1 MAEVPEEKRVPLTE
15 GGRDLHRG
23 HREERRALRA
33 FAQAPAAGHCHRPG
47 AVARVR
53 AGRGRGCTP
62 AFPGAEDSPAPPLLC
77 GSVGETLVRNRSDGP
92 GRAPAPRAPWTCW
105 NLPAPA
111 PEPASGAGAS
121 PTLLGGPHPWKQG
134 RSPGGKPVHVR
145 PPTSAPVL
153 GRARRTVGSD
163 LAAPLPPLNT
173 AHVPPRA
180 LPRWS
185 RVRLHHGLC
194 GAGPGPPR
202 RPCGLGQVTSPAQH
216 QLPAP

>member
-33 FAQAPAAGHCHRPG
+33 FAQAPAAGHRH
-47 AVARVR
+47 AARR
-53 AGRGRGCTP
+53 GGPCAGRGRGCSP

-92 GRAPAPRAPWTCW
+92 GRAPAPRAPRTCW

-121 PTLLGGPHPWKQG
+121 PTLLGRPHPWKQG

>member
-33 FAQAPAAGHCHRPG
+33 FAQAPAAGHRHRPG

-53 AGRGRGCTP
+53 AGRGRGCSP

-92 GRAPAPRAPWTCW
+92 GRAPAPPRAPWTCW

-173 AHVPPRA
+173 AHVPPAPSRDGPACGCTTGCAGLA
-180 LPRWS
+180 LAPPGG
-185 RVRLHHGLC
+185 RVAWGR
-194 GAGPGPPR
+194 
-202 RPCGLGQVTSPAQH
+202 
-216 QLPAP
+216 